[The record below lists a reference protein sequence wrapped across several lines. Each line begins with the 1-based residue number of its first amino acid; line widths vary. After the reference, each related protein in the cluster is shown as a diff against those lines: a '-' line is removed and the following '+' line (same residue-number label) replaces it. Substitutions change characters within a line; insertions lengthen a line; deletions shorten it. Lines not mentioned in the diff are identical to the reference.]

1 MNPKE
6 LTAHKTADKRL
17 SAAPSF
23 HKAISGG
30 KLPKPF
36 DKMRSSR
43 LHTTGQLIVSDTHR
57 AFFFWRDGEQLSDC
71 AFFAWLMCELESGKL
86 SPLFEF
92 HYHPSHKG
100 LHAKLPCK
108 TDLDYTQRQLPHAP
122 EFALKTP
129 AGIDPRTDNGRKHL
143 IGAFCKA
150 CGIHLGQ
157 EGGLWS

>member
-1 MNPKE
+1 MTPKE
-6 LTAHKTADKRL
+6 LTAHKSADKRI
-17 SAAPSF
+17 SVAPSF
-23 HKAISGG
+23 YKANSRV

-43 LHTTGQLIVSDTHR
+43 WHTTGQIEVSDTHR
-57 AFFFWRDGEQLSDC
+57 AFFFWRDGEQLSD
-71 AFFAWLMCELESGKL
+71 ASFYAWLMCELENGML

-100 LHAKLPCK
+100 FHAKVPCK
-108 TDLDYTQRQLPHAP
+108 TELEYTQRQLSQAP

-129 AGIDPRTDNGRKHL
+129 AGVDPRTASGQQQL
-143 IGAFCKA
+143 IGTFCKA
-150 CGIHLGQ
+150 CGIQLGQ